1 MHFDSPVMSL
11 TVPRPARDNKVR
23 LAATND
29 GRLVVEMQFPPR
41 E

>member
-1 MHFDSPVMSL
+1 MHFDSPVTSL

-29 GRLVVEMQFPPR
+29 GRLMVKMQCPSR